1 MFLKASVK
9 VKSGLLANHN
19 VSLLNSLSDLLFKC
33 DIDLLN
39 LLFIFGIKP
48 SIIHFTVN
56 AVYPYL
62 HVTAC

>member
-9 VKSGLLANHN
+9 VKSGSLANHN

-33 DIDLLN
+33 DIDSLN
-39 LLFIFGIKP
+39 LLLVFGIKP
-48 SIIHFTVN
+48 SIIHFRVN